1 MCHPLNQQ
9 FVSRSVAWDFV
20 RPACEELQA
29 LLHRERVALDLPL
42 EDENPLTDEDR
53 SQYAETMRSSV
64 DRFVFLL
71 FSLPFIFDCI
81 FSRLHYS
88 FILDRLIGRSEVIA
102 GDSSDDSDSVIEM
115 FAIPLLA
122 RQQVQLQQEKPSSTS
137 TTNTSRSTSTS
148 NTSQSASTANTS
160 TANTSKG
167 TTTNAARRRSALGG
181 FVFTSN
187 GRSGIRSANHAA
199 GIIGLI
205 QLAGAHPSSW
215 EGTLGHNQRT
225 QWFNENVD
233 AFFQAD
239 GPFGMFNQVSP
250 LVLLGHFSAASNQAR
265 ALFDRRHSNC

>member
-1 MCHPLNQQ
+1 
-9 FVSRSVAWDFV
+9 
-20 RPACEELQA
+20 
-29 LLHRERVALDLPL
+29 
-42 EDENPLTDEDR
+42 
-53 SQYAETMRSSV
+53 
-64 DRFVFLL
+64 
-71 FSLPFIFDCI
+71 
-81 FSRLHYS
+81 
-88 FILDRLIGRSEVIA
+88 
-102 GDSSDDSDSVIEM
+102 M

-122 RQQVQLQQEKPSSTS
+122 RKQVQRQQERPSSMS

-160 TANTSKG
+160 TANTSEG
-167 TTTNAARRRSALGG
+167 TTTNAARRCSALGG

-239 GPFGMFNQVSP
+239 GPLGMFNQVSP
-250 LVLLGHFSAASNQAR
+250 LVLLRHFSAASNQAR
-265 ALFDRRHSNC
+265 APLLPCM

>member
-1 MCHPLNQQ
+1 M
-9 FVSRSVAWDFV
+9 
-20 RPACEELQA
+20 
-29 LLHRERVALDLPL
+29 
-42 EDENPLTDEDR
+42 
-53 SQYAETMRSSV
+53 
-64 DRFVFLL
+64 
-71 FSLPFIFDCI
+71 
-81 FSRLHYS
+81 
-88 FILDRLIGRSEVIA
+88 
-102 GDSSDDSDSVIEM
+102 
-115 FAIPLLA
+115 
-122 RQQVQLQQEKPSSTS
+122 S
-137 TTNTSRSTSTS
+137 TTNTIRSTSTS

-205 QLAGAHPSSW
+205 LLAGAHPSRW

-239 GPFGMFNQVSP
+239 GPLGMFNQVSP
-250 LVLLGHFSAASNQAR
+250 LVLLRHFSAASNQAR
-265 ALFDRRHSNC
+265 ALFDCRHSNGQSGAEHEDIPPWAQQFFRFFESQQSLP